1 MDRKAKRK
9 NESIKLLEEN
19 EGDYLD
25 DLLRQGHRKHELE
38 KKTNSQIRFYQYQKR
53 LIKIYHMVDA
63 RLCMCQSP

>member
-53 LIKIYHMVDA
+53 LIKI
-63 RLCMCQSP
+63 